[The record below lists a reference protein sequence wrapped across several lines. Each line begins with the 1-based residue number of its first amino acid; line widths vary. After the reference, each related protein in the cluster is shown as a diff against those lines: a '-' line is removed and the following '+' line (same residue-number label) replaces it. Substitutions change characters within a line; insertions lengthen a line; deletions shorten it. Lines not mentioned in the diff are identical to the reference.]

1 MIFVNS
7 LRIIVGARWGYNGD
21 YTFYIFKKI
30 IRLGFA
36 FFERRMKVDYV
47 IRENK
52 GEDDNSPLV
61 ELNSKFEFA
70 SMQWIPK
77 VVECSKID

>member
-1 MIFVNS
+1 MVFVNP
-7 LRIIVGARWGYNGD
+7 LRVIAGARWGHDGD
-21 YTFYIFKKI
+21 YTFCVFKKI

-36 FFERRMKVDYV
+36 SLEGRMKVGHV
-47 IRENK
+47 IRE
-52 GEDDNSPLV
+52 GEGSPLV

-77 VVECSKID
+77 VVECSKVD